1 MINVQGAFVER
12 RGAALDSKL
21 TMASKSL
28 VPGTVLAGKYRIVA
42 LLGHGGMGSVYEAIN
57 DNVGRRVA
65 LKVID
70 QSLLGNPEFLKRFEL
85 EAKAAALISHPGL
98 VDVYDRGHTD
108 AGAPFIVM
116 ELLQG
121 LTLSAMLRAAGRFSP
136 DQAVSAMRPVLDALA
151 AAHDRDVVHRD
162 LKPGNIF
169 VAMKPLPAVKVLD
182 FGVSK
187 FSSIGS
193 THMTLVGSMLG
204 TPMFM
209 APEQMRDGSAVG
221 PRSDL
226 YSVGAMLYAL
236 LAGKPP
242 FEAASDQLLEV
253 QVLTQPHRPLTQERP
268 EVPAALSTLID
279 KLLEKSPERRPRS
292 ARALHEALTRIVPAS
307 LSAIFELAQHCS
319 SSTRTSPN
327 FAPVEVPR
335 ASVITEVEAPPPSAS
350 TRLDAPRRRAAQT
363 TQIIGAV
370 VWRQRRWVGLA
381 LVALVAASFA
391 ITWMLAAP
399 KREKKAPAVSA
410 PVVLQHVAAT
420 PEGAQQQ
427 PAPAPRAPAERAAE
441 AEVVGTP
448 SEVSAKDTPA
458 AESPQRKGLE
468 GVRDAAPPKRADPRA
483 KPAPPKGKES
493 LLDTSN
499 PYL

>member
-1 MINVQGAFVER
+1 
-12 RGAALDSKL
+12 
-21 TMASKSL
+21 MASKGL

-42 LLGHGGMGSVYEAIN
+42 SLGHGGMGSVYEAIN
-57 DNVGRRVA
+57 DSVGRRVA

-121 LTLSAMLRAAGRFSP
+121 LTLSAMLRVAGRFSP
-136 DQAVSAMRPVLDALA
+136 EQAVSAMRPVLDALA

-187 FSSIGS
+187 FSSTGLNR
-193 THMTLVGSMLG
+193 MTLVGSMLG
-204 TPMFM
+204 TPTFM

-236 LAGKPP
+236 LAGRPP
-242 FEAASDQLLEV
+242 FEAASDQFLEV

-268 EVPAALSTLID
+268 EVPTELSTLID
-279 KLLEKSPERRPRS
+279 KLLAKSPERRPRS
-292 ARALHEALTRIVPAS
+292 ARELHEALTRIVPAS
-307 LSAIFELAQHCS
+307 PSAIFELAQHCS

-327 FAPVEVPR
+327 FVPVEVPR
-335 ASVITEVEAPPPSAS
+335 ASVITEVEVAPLSAG
-350 TRLDAPRRRAAQT
+350 TRRDTPRRRAVPT
-363 TQIIGAV
+363 TQAIGAV
-370 VWRQRRWVGLA
+370 VWRQRRWVGLG

-391 ITWMLAAP
+391 VTWMLAAP
-399 KREKKAPAVSA
+399 KRVKEAPAA
-410 PVVLQHVAAT
+410 LQHVAAT
-420 PEGAQQQ
+420 PEGAEQQ
-427 PAPAPRAPAERAAE
+427 PAPGPPAPAERAAE
-441 AEVVGTP
+441 AEVVGAP
-448 SEVSAKDTPA
+448 GEVSATDTPA
-458 AESPQRKGLE
+458 AKPAQRKGLE
-468 GVRDAAPPKRADPRA
+468 EVRDAAPPRRADPRA
-483 KPAPPKGKES
+483 KPASPKKKES